1 MKEAPGRPAWV
12 ARVQQQGLSPA
23 VLEEYL
29 KAGWPL
35 SAIASDRNL
44 AVEDVSNAA
53 DRWDISLNSST

>member
-1 MKEAPGRPAWV
+1 MKEAPGRPLWV

-35 SAIASDRNL
+35 PAIASDRNL
-44 AVEDVSNAA
+44 DVEDVSNAA
-53 DRWDISLNSST
+53 ERWDISVDSPA